1 VKRFYCTPRCLLTQ
15 ESDTGP
21 YKLLAYSLKGGPTN
35 YFHTLWRRTKPKKT
49 KKQKKK
55 KQNKKQENLGKNKKT
70 RKNTICPYSL
80 ERGGTTQESV
90 NMFF

>member
-21 YKLLAYSLKGGPTN
+21 YKLLACSLKGGPTN
-35 YFHTLWRRTKPKKT
+35 YFHTLWRRTKPKK
-49 KKQKKK
+49 QKKWK
-55 KQNKKQENLGKNKKT
+55 KQNKKNKKSWKKQKT
-70 RKNTICPYSL
+70 TKNTICPYSL
-80 ERGGTTQESV
+80 ERGGTIQESV